1 MKLVPF
7 FVTAMLA
14 LTGVAHA
21 DDVQGPDDQGPAD
34 PFAQTFDQPGPRER
48 PRHHQQSPELR
59 RLLVERFDANGDGR
73 LEPRERRHAVR
84 ALRKLER
91 KLARQDGDM
100 RGRRLQKLIRKY
112 DMNGDGNVGPGEMP
126 PAMAKRM
133 RRMDRN
139 GDGWV
144 DQSDLNNRR

>member
-7 FVTAMLA
+7 LVTAMLA

-21 DDVQGPDDQGPAD
+21 DDVQGPAD
-34 PFAQTFDQPGPRER
+34 PYAEPYAAPPPRER
-48 PRHHQQSPELR
+48 PRHQQSPALR
-59 RLLVERFDANGDGR
+59 RLLIERFDANGDGR

-91 KLARQDGDM
+91 KLARQDGQEM

-112 DMNGDGNVGPGEMP
+112 DLNGDGNVGPGEMP
-126 PAMAKRM
+126 PAMATRM
-133 RRMDRN
+133 HRMDRN

-144 DQSDLNNRR
+144 DQSDLNSRR